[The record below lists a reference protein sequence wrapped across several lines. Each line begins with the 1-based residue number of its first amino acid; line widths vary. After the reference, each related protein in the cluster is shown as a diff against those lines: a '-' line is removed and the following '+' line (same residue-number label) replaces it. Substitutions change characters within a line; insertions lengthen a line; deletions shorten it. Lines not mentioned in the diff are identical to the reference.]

1 MSFLKKLF
9 GGGDKTPK
17 EISSDP
23 IDYNG
28 FTIKA
33 TPFAADGQ
41 YQSCGVISKTINGEV
56 CEHRF
61 IRADKFASTD
71 VAFDMITIKARQI
84 IDEQG
89 DNLFK

>member
-9 GGGDKTPK
+9 GGGEKVTK

-23 IDYNG
+23 VDYIG

-56 CEHRF
+56 KEHRF

-71 VAFDMITIKARQI
+71 LAFDMIIIKARQI

-89 DNLFK
+89 DNLFN